1 MMASRAL
8 KSFTNPSLGTAR
20 LLRIEWLK
28 MSRLRSFW
36 IISGLYLLL
45 IPLLYQFLINS
56 VVQVGGQEVQTSTFF
71 SLSGGALWDFMLF
84 TGSYGVY
91 LFVLLLLSYT
101 NQERGCGLWRQ
112 YISDGM
118 PPADLVSGKALL
130 IAALSGLATLMVVSG
145 WAAIILLSE
154 SGSPH
159 SALRMA
165 ADAAGYG
172 LYMSAFLSLSFA
184 LNLFIQRT
192 ALSFLLVVL
201 WGLVLESM
209 IRWLV
214 PDTLG
219 ALLPVYQ
226 LNILIPNPIAAML
239 ESGSPTNAP
248 GLAEQLGHLLKGV
261 LWTAAGL
268 VISYIKIQR
277 SDIA

>member
-1 MMASRAL
+1 MMASQAL

-20 LLRIEWLK
+20 LWRIEWLK

-56 VVQVGGQEVQTSTFF
+56 VVEVGGEEIQTSTLF

-130 IAALSGLATLMVVSG
+130 IAALSGLATLMVVLG

-154 SGSPH
+154 AGSPP
-159 SALRMA
+159 SAVRMA
-165 ADAAGYG
+165 ADAAAYG
-172 LYMSAFLSLSFA
+172 LYMAAFLSLSFA

-192 ALSFLLVVL
+192 ALSFLLILL
-201 WGLVLESM
+201 WGLVLESI
-209 IRWLV
+209 IRWLA
-214 PDTLG
+214 PDIFG
-219 ALLPVYQ
+219 VLLPVHQ
-226 LNILIPNPIAAML
+226 LNTLIPNPIAAML
-239 ESGSPTNAP
+239 ESGSPTSAP
-248 GLAEQLGHLLKGV
+248 APAGPLAPLLKGII
-261 LWTAAGL
+261 WAAAGL